1 MASREYDLAIVG
13 AGPGGYVAAIRASQ
27 LGLRT
32 ALINKYSK
40 AGGTCLNVGCIPSKA
55 LLHSSYLYEQTSKVL
70 ASHGINTGSKTSK
83 PSFDLAKMQERKDSV
98 VSSLTSGIA
107 FLLQKNKITY
117 IEGEA
122 QLLPASDGTSTL
134 EVANGNDRQSVSAK
148 HIVLALGSEPTLLPS
163 SIAKVDERRILT
175 STGALSLA
183 AVPSHLAIVG
193 AGVIG
198 LELGSVW
205 SRLGS
210 DVTVIDTLDHIGGLD
225 ADLAQ
230 EFQKILQTQG
240 FSFKLKTS
248 LVSLKDDKSGVSITT
263 SSRAAANTSA
273 NESANESNANES
285 NANETWSA
293 SHVLLAIGRKA
304 ATSSS
309 LAAAGVACDERG
321 FIVVDEDFR
330 TSATGVYAI
339 GDCIGGAM
347 LAHKAEDEGVAL
359 VESLAGNRSHVDYAT
374 IAGVIYTHPEVAVVG
389 LSEREA
395 KSRGLPYKLGK
406 FPFRANARSRTT
418 GSDAGLVKLLVA
430 PNDGRLLGAQILGD
444 EAGTLIQELVAIM
457 AYRGTAEDIAHI
469 CHPHPTL
476 NEALRE
482 AALATMGR
490 AIHI

>member
-1 MASREYDLAIVG
+1 MASSSYDLAIVG

-40 AGGTCLNVGCIPSKA
+40 AGGTCLNIGCIPSKA
-55 LLHSSYLYEQTSKVL
+55 LLHSSYLYEQTSKIL
-70 ASHGINTGSKTSK
+70 PSHGINMGINMGSKTSK
-83 PSFDLAKMQERKDSV
+83 PSFDLATMQKRKDSV

-122 QLLPASDGTSTL
+122 QLLPASDGSPTL
-134 EVANGNDRQSVSAK
+134 EVVKGKDKQQISAK
-148 HIVLALGSEPTLLPS
+148 HIILALGSEPTLLPS
-163 SIAKVDERRILT
+163 AIAKVDERRILT

-183 AVPSHLAIVG
+183 VVPSHLAIIG

-198 LELGSVW
+198 LELGSLW

-210 DVTVIDTLDHIGGLD
+210 EVTVIDMLDHIGGLD
-225 ADLAQ
+225 ADLSL
-230 EFQKILQTQG
+230 EFQKILQAQG
-240 FSFKLKTS
+240 FSFKLETS
-248 LVSLKDDKSGVSITT
+248 LVSLKPDKSGVSITT
-263 SSRAAANTSA
+263 SSRSA
-273 NESANESNANES
+273 GNVKASETNNSET
-285 NANETWSA
+285 TWSA

-304 ATSSS
+304 ATSSMD

-330 TSATGVYAI
+330 TAATGVYAI

-359 VESLAGNRSHVDYAT
+359 VESLAGNRSLVDYST
-374 IAGVIYTHPEVAVVG
+374 IAGVVYTHPEVAVVG

-430 PNDGRLLGAQILGD
+430 PSDGRLLGAQILGD

-457 AYRGTAEDIAHI
+457 AYRGTAEDLAHI

-476 NEALRE
+476 NESLRE
-482 AALATMGR
+482 AALAAMGR